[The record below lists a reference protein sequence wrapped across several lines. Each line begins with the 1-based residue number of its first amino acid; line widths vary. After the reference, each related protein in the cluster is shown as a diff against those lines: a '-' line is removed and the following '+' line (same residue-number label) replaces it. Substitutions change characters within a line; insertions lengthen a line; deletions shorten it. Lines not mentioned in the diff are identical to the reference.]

1 MHLDAVDEFVVV
13 GVAVRFVVSI
23 TEVVKAGV
31 TVAVTVEIRVI
42 IDGSS
47 V

>member
-1 MHLDAVDEFVVV
+1 VHLEAVDEFVVV
-13 GVAVRFVVSI
+13 GVAVGFVVRI
-23 TEVVKAGV
+23 TEVVK
-31 TVAVTVEIRVI
+31 VAVTVEIRVI